1 MTHFARKGNF
11 ADCTA
16 KEGNQDRGV
25 KVFGILIA
33 YVFLSTVY
41 AQSDKEKAASICW
54 AAYFILTVA
63 HLVFNYAAVSAL
75 KLENETEKPYTNGKK
90 KIDS

>member
-1 MTHFARKGNF
+1 MTHFAKRGNF

-33 YVFLSTVY
+33 YVFLSTMY
-41 AQSDKEKAASICW
+41 AESDKEKA
-54 AAYFILTVA
+54 T
-63 HLVFNYAAVSAL
+63 
-75 KLENETEKPYTNGKK
+75 
-90 KIDS
+90 

>member
-1 MTHFARKGNF
+1 MTHFAKQGNF

-33 YVFLSTVY
+33 YVFLSTMY
-41 AQSDKEKAASICW
+41 AESDKEKATQLCW
-54 AAYFILTVA
+54 VAYFILTVA

-75 KLENETEKPYTNGKK
+75 KLEDETEKPHTLTNGDCK
-90 KIDS
+90 